1 LAKTEQNIIF
11 SVEVLKNHRWE
22 RKGEKCQ
29 PRIFYRR
36 MLSYQSLHHPE
47 HGITQ
52 VSPWR
57 LWWEKEDAAG
67 RTFCVSRRNMKL
79 PSLELKGEFLHELK
93 LLKFLQSKHILMLFG

>member
-1 LAKTEQNIIF
+1 
-11 SVEVLKNHRWE
+11 VD
-22 RKGEKCQ
+22 
-29 PRIFYRR
+29 
-36 MLSYQSLHHPE
+36 HPE

-79 PSLELKGEFLHELK
+79 HSWLTTLELKGEFLHELQM
-93 LLKFLQSKHILMLFG
+93 LKFLQSKQVLMLFG